1 MREFLK
7 GLELEKDVIDKI
19 MAEHGKTI
27 SDLKEQISDL
37 KTNVGNL
44 KEEMEID
51 KETIEKLY
59 TEVDEKNETL
69 KNLEGV
75 TNEKNDLQ
83 MQLQMRDVDVKPE
96 FLRFVTSEVKQS
108 INDENTFDDVLKKY
122 KEDNPQYFGET
133 VIKKTQ
139 TSPDLKS
146 DVIPTKTNDIMNDI
160 LRGKSN

>member
-7 GLELEKDVIDKI
+7 DLELEKDVIDKI

>member
-96 FLRFVTSEVKQS
+96 FLKFVTSEVKQS